1 MFWQYAFSQ
10 KSGNALKLAT
20 YKVRVVLST
29 MYLEQKKS
37 EFTFRNSS
45 TVKEKTL
52 VFEKSEQQ
60 NYSSIE
66 MVINEYD

>member
-1 MFWQYAFSQ
+1 
-10 KSGNALKLAT
+10 
-20 YKVRVVLST
+20 

-60 NYSSIE
+60 NYSFIE

>member
-1 MFWQYAFSQ
+1 
-10 KSGNALKLAT
+10 
-20 YKVRVVLST
+20 

-52 VFEKSEQQ
+52 VFEKNEQQ